1 MSQSKIKP
9 DYYTAPNGMEVLD
22 FTNAFNLNFN
32 LGNVVKYIVRAGHK
46 EGEDAIE
53 AINKANMYLMQ
64 ELLRVAKNEAREQA
78 EQSQE

>member
-1 MSQSKIKP
+1 
-9 DYYTAPNGMEVLD
+9 MEVLD

-64 ELLRVAKNEAREQA
+64 ELLRVAKNEAREQT